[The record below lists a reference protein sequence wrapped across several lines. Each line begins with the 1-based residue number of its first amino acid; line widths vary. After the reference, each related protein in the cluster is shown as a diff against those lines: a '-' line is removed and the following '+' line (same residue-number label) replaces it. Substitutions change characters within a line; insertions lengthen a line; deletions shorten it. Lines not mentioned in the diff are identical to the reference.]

1 LLFAI
6 CECRVKIEHPAELDL
21 VICLLVTQAEI
32 LITMQHQENQI
43 QRIDVNSVQPD
54 SHPIKNNDLNDLLG
68 SFFIIFG
75 LLMGIEK
82 LWRSIHKLW
91 KQRKFSP
98 KLSLQIVSAIWAIVK
113 AIGQMGSS
121 DVDQN
126 DEE

>member
-1 LLFAI
+1 
-6 CECRVKIEHPAELDL
+6 
-21 VICLLVTQAEI
+21 
-32 LITMQHQENQI
+32 MQHQENQI
-43 QRIDVNSVQPD
+43 QIIEVNSVQPD

-113 AIGQMGSS
+113 AIGQMGG
-121 DVDQN
+121 DELDRE

>member
-1 LLFAI
+1 LVFAI
-6 CECRVKIEHPAELDL
+6 CKCRVKIERHAELDL

-43 QRIDVNSVQPD
+43 QTIEVNSVQTG
-54 SHPIKNNDLNDLLG
+54 SHTIKNNDLNDLLG

-113 AIGQMGSS
+113 AIGQMGG
-121 DVDQN
+121 DELDRK